1 MLSWTAM
8 GRGSRSS
15 DRRLPAQRRRGLLQ
29 CVALLACLPAFGKVR
44 AAAYRTT
51 IAAMRRARETET
63 NVHYHY
69 TEFSRRALQEGYRG
83 IAYLFT
89 AFAASEQ
96 VHAANFGRMLA
107 RLNAEPQ
114 PIPKPSVRVGSTRE
128 NLIRAADSE
137 MASIETF
144 YPQLLEQLEPEGHEE
159 AIDLVRYAWSSEKQ
173 HRDKIRKIQ
182 RWTGAYFETVAR
194 TIDEKT
200 DRYFVCGICGSTV
213 HELPAALCP
222 VCRFPP
228 TQYRKIAPPA

>member
-1 MLSWTAM
+1 M

-15 DRRLPAQRRRGLLQ
+15 DRHLKVQRRRRLLQ
-29 CVALLACLPAFGKVR
+29 CVALLACLPAFGEVK
-44 AAAYRTT
+44 AAAFEAT
-51 IAAMRRARETET
+51 IAAMRRARETEA
-63 NVHYHY
+63 NVYYHY
-69 TEFSRRALQEGYRG
+69 TEFSRRALEEGYRG
-83 IAYLFT
+83 IAYLFA

-107 RLNAEPQ
+107 RLNAEVAPM
-114 PIPKPSVRVGSTRE
+114 PKLSVRVGSTRE

-144 YPQLLEQLEPEGHEE
+144 YPQLLEQLQPEGHAE

-173 HRDKIRKIQ
+173 HRGKIRKIQ
-182 RWTGAYFETVAR
+182 RFTGAFFETVAR

-213 HELPAALCP
+213 DELPAARCP
-222 VCRFPP
+222 ICRFPP
-228 TQYRKIAPPA
+228 TQYRKIEPPA